1 MKRDSE
7 LYIDDL
13 PEPALP
19 SIPGVMNAEALARL
33 LGVSETTA
41 RGVGIKLPGNGRW
54 DVAASLRAY
63 LDRLREHAGRAG
75 RPSASG
81 DNEALRAEKLRLT
94 AAQRE
99 AQELKNAQMRAELVP
114 VAQVRQEWT
123 ALATDLRAGL
133 MAIPARVSARAGL
146 SREAAALLEAELREA
161 LEELTDE
168 R

>member
-1 MKRDSE
+1 MKHDPD
-7 LYIDDL
+7 LLIDDL
-13 PEPALP
+13 PDTALP
-19 SIPGVMNAEALARL
+19 AIPGVMNAEQLASL
-33 LGVSETTA
+33 LGVSHQTVRTA
-41 RGVGIKLPGNGRW
+41 AVKLSRGQF
-54 DVAASLRAY
+54 DVAATLRQY
-63 LDRLREHAGRAG
+63 LDRLRQHAGRAG
-75 RPSASG
+75 RPSASS
-81 DNEALRAEKLRLT
+81 DTEALRAEKLRLT

-114 VAQVRQEWT
+114 VMQVRQEWT